1 MQMDTEPFGLLSP
14 YRVLDLADERGVFCG
29 KLLGDLGA
37 DVIKVE
43 KPGGDPLRNEGPFYH
58 DEPHPERSLF
68 WFAFNTN
75 KRGITLDIETAEGR
89 EIFRRLVKTADFVV
103 ESFPPGHMG
112 SLGLGYR
119 ELEEV
124 NPEVIVVSI
133 TPFGLSGPYSSYRD
147 PGLVTW
153 AMCGFMNSRG
163 DADRAPVQISHHA
176 QTFVAA
182 GIEGA
187 VGAMLA
193 LYDRWQTGEGQ
204 HVDVSAHEAGA
215 RGSPPF
221 GWVMGGIRG
230 RQELRFAGGA
240 GLRTRYLWP
249 CKDGLVM
256 WFYIAGS
263 QGNLRSAP
271 LVKWLEEE
279 GFADDYL
286 KGISWDTLNLREAG
300 QEAVDRMEE
309 PTAKFFMAHTKAELF
324 EGAVKRRLLLYPV
337 STARDI
343 VDSPQLAARGFW
355 TEVEHPELGAT
366 ITYPRPFANVIGEPL
381 RIARRA
387 PLPGEHNREVYEQEL
402 GMSQQ
407 ELLALEQAGVI

>member
-1 MQMDTEPFGLLSP
+1 MDAEPFGLLSP
-14 YRVLDLADERGVFCG
+14 YRVLDLADEKGVFCG

-43 KPGGDPLRNEGPFYH
+43 KPGGDSLRSKGPFYQ
-58 DEPHPERSLF
+58 DEPDPERSLF

-75 KRGITLDIETAEGR
+75 KRGITLDIETADGQ
-89 EIFRRLVKTADFVV
+89 EIFKRLVKTADFVV
-103 ESFPPGHMG
+103 ESSPPGHMG
-112 SLGLGYR
+112 SLGLGYGD
-119 ELEEV
+119 LEKV
-124 NPEVIVVSI
+124 NPRAIVVSI
-133 TPFGLSGPYSSYRD
+133 TPFGQTGPYSSYKD

-176 QTFVAA
+176 QTFAAA

-193 LYDRWQTGEGQ
+193 LYDRWETGEGQ

-221 GWVMGGIRG
+221 GWVMAGMRG
-230 RQELRFAGGA
+230 RQEMRPGGA
-240 GLRTRYLWP
+240 GLKTRFLWP
-249 CKDGLVM
+249 CKDGFVM
-256 WFYIAGS
+256 WFYMAGS

-271 LVKWLEEE
+271 LVKWMEEE
-279 GFADDYL
+279 GVADEYL
-286 KGISWDTLNLREAG
+286 KGIDWDTLNLGKAG
-300 QEAVDRMEE
+300 QEAVDLMEE
-309 PTAKFFMAHTKAELF
+309 PTARFFEARTKAELF

-343 VDSPQLAARGFW
+343 VESPQLAARGFW
-355 TEVEHPELGAT
+355 TEVEHPELGET
-366 ITYPRPFANVIGEPL
+366 LTYPGPFANVIGAPL

-387 PLPGEHNREVYEQEL
+387 PLPGEHNREIYEQEL
-402 GMSQQ
+402 GMSRQ
-407 ELLALEQAGVI
+407 ELLSLGQAGVI